1 MIVAIESAS
10 TDLSVAVAAPDGTT
24 IGVDGWSSDR
34 RGGLELLPRLLA
46 LLELH
51 RRSLD
56 QATGVAVGSGPGSFT
71 GLRVGMSLGKGLAF
85 ALRLP
90 IVGLPSLAAWLEADP
105 EADAALARAGSRE
118 AFLLLRGESEP
129 HLVDRDALPGR
140 TARAVVAAP
149 RELAEAFGLA
159 AARSPLQAAAAVARL
174 AAERLASGGGDDLRT
189 LEPRYLRTPRGL
201 TQLGDGAPAW
211 P

>member
-10 TDLSVAVAAPDGTT
+10 TDLSVAVAAADGTS

-34 RGGLELLPRLLA
+34 RGGLEVLPRLLA

-51 RRSLD
+51 RRSLG

-90 IVGLPSLAAWLEADP
+90 IVAVPSLAAWLEAEP
-105 EADAALARAGSRE
+105 EAEAALARAGARE

-129 HLVDRDALPGR
+129 RLVDRDALPGR

-159 AARSPLQAAAAVARL
+159 AARSPLQAATAVARL
-174 AAERLASGGGDDLRT
+174 AAERLAGGGGDDLRT

-201 TQLGDGAPAW
+201 TQLGEGAPAW